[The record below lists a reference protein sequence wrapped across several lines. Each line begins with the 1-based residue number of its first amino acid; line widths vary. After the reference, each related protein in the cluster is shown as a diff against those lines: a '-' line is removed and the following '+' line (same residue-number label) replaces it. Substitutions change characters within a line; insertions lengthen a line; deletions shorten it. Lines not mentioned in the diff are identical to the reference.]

1 MFAAPVVDYILYGKL
16 DAMKVSVCDL
26 LSGKVKTTLEELE
39 AISSPVKFKQEVSSN
54 TPLRFKAG
62 YKKPVVAFE
71 DKQKFIRC
79 ICLHQLILS
88 TQSEIDQFIKGL
100 MTNGIL
106 NVIRN
111 NPDKPRK
118 LLQHDNNE
126 RLTAQVVDNQFHCV
140 FSDKGGNKHR
150 SEEATAFNFSHYLED
165 VEQGLVSS
173 NVLDPDTEEIHIS
186 EVELAPVLQFVTG
199 CDGIPAI
206 GFDTSITTM
215 FDHDKPHRKLTANT
229 CSCTLN
235 FPVCDLLTNY
245 ESFNNEFTE
254 CMFSSPGF
262 GKV

>member
-16 DAMKVSVCDL
+16 DAIKVSVCDL

-39 AISSPVKFKQEVSSN
+39 AISGPVKFKQEVSSN

-62 YKKPVVAFE
+62 YTKPVVAFE

-126 RLTAQVVDNQFHCV
+126 RLTAQVVDNQFHCI

-165 VEQGLVSS
+165 V
-173 NVLDPDTEEIHIS
+173 NK
-186 EVELAPVLQFVTG
+186 A
-199 CDGIPAI
+199 
-206 GFDTSITTM
+206 
-215 FDHDKPHRKLTANT
+215 
-229 CSCTLN
+229 
-235 FPVCDLLTNY
+235 
-245 ESFNNEFTE
+245 
-254 CMFSSPGF
+254 
-262 GKV
+262 

>member
-1 MFAAPVVDYILYGKL
+1 MFAAPVVDCILYGKL

-39 AISSPVKFKQEVSSN
+39 AISGPVKFKQEVSSN

-62 YKKPVVAFE
+62 YTKPVVAFE
-71 DKQKFIRC
+71 DRQKFIRC

-126 RLTAQVVDNQFHCV
+126 RLTAQVVDYQFHCI
-140 FSDKGGNKHR
+140 F
-150 SEEATAFNFSHYLED
+150 F
-165 VEQGLVSS
+165 
-173 NVLDPDTEEIHIS
+173 
-186 EVELAPVLQFVTG
+186 
-199 CDGIPAI
+199 
-206 GFDTSITTM
+206 
-215 FDHDKPHRKLTANT
+215 
-229 CSCTLN
+229 
-235 FPVCDLLTNY
+235 
-245 ESFNNEFTE
+245 
-254 CMFSSPGF
+254 
-262 GKV
+262 